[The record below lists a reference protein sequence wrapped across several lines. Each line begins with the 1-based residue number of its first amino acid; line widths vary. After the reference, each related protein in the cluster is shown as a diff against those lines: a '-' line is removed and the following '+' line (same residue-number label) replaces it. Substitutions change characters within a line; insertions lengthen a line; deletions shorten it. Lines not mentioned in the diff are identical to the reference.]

1 MKKLIYILCV
11 CWALAS
17 CSDDETR
24 FEISM
29 PVENISFTPIAGGAV
44 MRYRLPSDANV
55 YNIRVRYRDAFD
67 QELVRSGSYACDSLV
82 IVGFNEARTGVRA
95 TVTLCDRNDV
105 ESDPVEVT
113 FDTKDSGPVAFFDNL
128 KVGAGWGETFT
139 LSYNIEADL
148 AGMVHLFYVGEDPV
162 TKKPDTLLIK
172 SFVPTKGETSTV
184 EAFKQSRES
193 YDVVVRTEDFRGYMV
208 KEKVWKNL
216 TPRKIEKHNL
226 SVANFHDPENL
237 SLEDRIFKLGKE
249 YLFNG
254 DLRGENGFYNQSY
267 PSSDFNT
274 YLAGPWAISTPDNPE
289 KPLFIIDLEEKK
301 LPAEVRLY
309 GQLPNRSFPY
319 GPGWAYEDY
328 YGVDPYGE
336 AWNGNYATKLP
347 SSVTL
352 FGSNEMNDE
361 TSWKEIVHFE
371 QERTIDNELRWCGRC
386 DDRGDWIEFLEM
398 LLLEEPCFLSLQ
410 CPANGEQY
418 RYLKVVVHEVFFTPT
433 GREIPGTT
441 TNPEKYVAIQEL
453 EIYTAKD

>member
-17 CSDDETR
+17 CSDDETY
-24 FEISM
+24 FGIPM
-29 PVENISFTPIAGGAV
+29 PAENISFTPIAGGAV
-44 MRYRLPSDANV
+44 MHYRLPSDANV

-82 IVGFNEARTGVRA
+82 IVGFNEARTGVKA
-95 TVTLCDRNDV
+95 TITLCDRNDV
-105 ESDPVEVT
+105 ESEPVEVT

-128 KVGAGWGETFT
+128 EVGAGWGETFT

-148 AGMVHLFYVGEDPV
+148 TGMVHLFYVGEDPQ

-184 EAFKQSRES
+184 ETFKQSRES

-216 TPRKIEKHNL
+216 TPRKIEKYNL
-226 SVANFHDPENL
+226 SVENFYDPENL
-237 SLEDRIFKLGKE
+237 SLEDRIYKLGKE

-254 DLRGENGFYNQSY
+254 DLKGENGFHNQSM
-267 PSSDFNT
+267 PMDNFNT
-274 YLAGPWAISTPDNPE
+274 YLAGPWAIASPDYPE
-289 KPLFIIDLEEKK
+289 KPLFIIDLEEER

-319 GPGWAYEDY
+319 GPGSWYDDS

-336 AWNGNYATKLP
+336 AWNGNYETKLP

-352 FGSNEMNDE
+352 FGSNDMNDE
-361 TSWKEIVHFE
+361 TSWVEIVHFE
-371 QERTIDNELRWCGRC
+371 QERNLNNEARWCARC
-386 DDRGDWIEFLEM
+386 YGEWIEFFDLFLM
-398 LLLEEPCFLSLQ
+398 EEPCFLSLQ
-410 CPANGEQY
+410 CPADGERY
-418 RYLKVVVHEVFFTPT
+418 RYLKVVVHEVFDTPK
-433 GREIPGTT
+433 GYDSPGVTN
-441 TNPEKYVAIQEL
+441 NPEKYVTIQEL